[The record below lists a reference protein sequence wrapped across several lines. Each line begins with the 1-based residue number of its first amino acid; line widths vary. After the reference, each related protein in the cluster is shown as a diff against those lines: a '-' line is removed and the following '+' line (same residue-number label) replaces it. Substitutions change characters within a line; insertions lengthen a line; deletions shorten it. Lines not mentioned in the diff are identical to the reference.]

1 MRTVEE
7 FIAIVEKENK
17 KHNEE
22 LLNLS
27 PATLINRAWEI
38 AKWQAIYD
46 YIMERIIPYYEYGE
60 DMLDGFLTLEIDEPI
75 STIYGFEFNYDEPM
89 WTTWD
94 ELDIVVLD
102 MIKEMKNQNN

>member
-1 MRTVEE
+1 MRTIEE
-7 FIAIVEKENK
+7 FTKIVKEENK

-27 PATLINRAWEI
+27 PATLIARAWEI

-46 YIMERIIPYYEYGE
+46 HIVERIIPYYEYGE
-60 DMLDGFLTLEIDEPI
+60 DMLDGFLTLEIDKPI
-75 STIYGFEFNYDEPM
+75 SAIYDFEFDYDEPM

-94 ELDIVVLD
+94 GLDIVVLD
-102 MIKEMKNQNN
+102 MIKEMKKQNN